1 LQYRVTFDVKEITPA
16 VTAPTSSL
24 TIGTPHFGSFV
35 SAATPVI
42 LSSASPDAEGFQ
54 YRSYAQGTPL
64 PVYPSTQPFPVHWTH
79 ADLPA
84 GSQSVP
90 VFLSGADGPTILQFS
105 AESFGNLLEPRHT
118 DTTLTLDNTPPVVSI
133 VQPQATNYTHSAV
146 LTLNYSANDGAGSGV
161 ASFAATMDGA
171 TTLPGG
177 VGLQNGQ
184 RIRLLRELSLG
195 AHTFIVAAQDNVNNA
210 GTSSVTFNIIVT
222 PQSIEDDVRQFFE
235 DGAIGRGLAESLLD
249 TLDEAAEEQARGR
262 CSHAAR
268 IYGEF
273 IEALQDELREES
285 RDKDKDRDRGLDPA
299 AAAIMIADA
308 QYLIAHCP

>member
-1 LQYRVTFDVKEITPA
+1 
-16 VTAPTSSL
+16 
-24 TIGTPHFGSFV
+24 
-35 SAATPVI
+35 
-42 LSSASPDAEGFQ
+42 
-54 YRSYAQGTPL
+54 
-64 PVYPSTQPFPVHWTH
+64 
-79 ADLPA
+79 
-84 GSQSVP
+84 
-90 VFLSGADGPTILQFS
+90 
-105 AESFGNLLEPRHT
+105 
-118 DTTLTLDNTPPVVSI
+118 
-133 VQPQATNYTHSAV
+133 
-146 LTLNYSANDGAGSGV
+146 
-161 ASFAATMDGA
+161 MDGA

-195 AHTFIVAAQDNVNNA
+195 THTFTVTANDNVNNA
-210 GTSSVTFNIIVT
+210 GTSSVTFTIIVT
-222 PQSIEDDVRQFFE
+222 PQSIKDDVRQFFE
-235 DGAIGRGLAESLLD
+235 DGAIRRGLAESLLD
-249 TLDEAAEEQARGR
+249 TLNEAAEEQARGR